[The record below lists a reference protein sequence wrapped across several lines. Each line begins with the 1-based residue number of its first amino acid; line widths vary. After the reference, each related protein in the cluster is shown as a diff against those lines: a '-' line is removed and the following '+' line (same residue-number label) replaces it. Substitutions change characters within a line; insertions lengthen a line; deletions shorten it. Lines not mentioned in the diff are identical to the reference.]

1 MITREEMREIAA
13 KYGIKEAP
21 RDHPIYREPPTI
33 RFVSKPLK
41 PNKCDDSG
49 SKQRTYLPDLHTLK
63 LAMVDEEVRRQMN
76 IGMGL
81 EHKPEQ
87 VKE

>member
-1 MITREEMREIAA
+1 MITREEARKIAA
-13 KYGIKEAP
+13 EYGIGEAS

-49 SKQRTYLPDLHTLK
+49 SKQQLRPPELYAQK
-63 LAMVDEEVRRQMN
+63 LAMVDEEIRRQMN
-76 IGMGL
+76 VGMGL
-81 EHKPEQ
+81 VSEPEQ
-87 VKE
+87 RED